1 MTEIK
6 SFQDICIVFTTESN
20 QENAKLISNLL
31 LKERLIACVTF
42 KEIESHF
49 WWNGQIN
56 QSKEVQL
63 MIKCTKD
70 NIDNVCKKISEH
82 HTYDVP
88 EIIYFNV
95 STSQKYFNW
104 LSSV

>member
-1 MTEIK
+1 MSKIE
-6 SFQDICIVFTTESN
+6 SFQNIYIVFTTESN
-20 QENAKLISNLL
+20 QENAKLIANLL

-42 KEIESHF
+42 NKIESHF
-49 WWNGQIN
+49 WWEGEIN

-63 MIKCTKD
+63 MMKCTKEK
-70 NIDNVCKKISEH
+70 IYKVCQKIAEYHS
-82 HTYDVP
+82 YDVP